1 MPLYKTK
8 TQNYSNSAETD
19 TSTENTFKIP
29 SQNGIQPKI
38 RLKYQENTQSQ
49 NGIQLYR
56 NTRKTHQKASQ
67 ENTPTLEKQ
76 FRKIPSEFKLS
87 IIKQSN
93 GSLRRNSP
101 KFVNRR
107 NRLTENNLS
116 NQPTVNNNTK
126 ILRNKTKYRKDISKR
141 INKNLNC
148 TPESKS
154 IHSKLD
160 FNNNIN
166 DEILN
171 KSELNTKSSK
181 NLKQTNQHDTSS
193 ELDEMIISLWSQ
205 DVVPSNEPPKFSSHY
220 EKLLWLQEQRNV
232 GLYVCCDRCDKYR
245 YLKDTVDP
253 LELPNKWYCQMNPD
267 KEHNKCSDPEVPLKS
282 WQEADLIYNTYH
294 AGRI

>member
-29 SQNGIQPKI
+29 
-38 RLKYQENTQSQ
+38 SQ

-253 LELPNKWYCQMNPD
+253 LELPNKWYCQMNPG
-267 KEHNKCSDPEVPLKS
+267 EFE
-282 WQEADLIYNTYH
+282 
-294 AGRI
+294 